1 MANAKTPFGPA
12 AGVAALG
19 VVWLAALLLT
29 PPTALAKD
37 KQPIPLETHDG
48 LVLQSDSKVARA
60 YLDPNA
66 DFSVYE
72 KIMILDCHVAFRKNW
87 QRDQRRSG
95 SGRAARNEQME
106 KIKTDVARL
115 FREVFS
121 EKLAQ
126 DGGYAI
132 VDTAGEDVLLV
143 RPAILDLDINVPDNR
158 GTGRSTVYT
167 STSGA
172 ATLLIELYDSETG
185 DILARAADRK
195 TARSPSGH
203 MTWTTTASNRSNARR
218 VLGRWAD
225 LLRERLDEFHRTK
238 EADAP
243 AEPPAH

>member
-1 MANAKTPFGPA
+1 LGRA
-12 AGVAALG
+12 ATLG
-19 VVWLAALLLT
+19 GAWLAILLAQGCAT
-29 PPTALAKD
+29 PKET
-37 KQPIPLETHDG
+37 QPIPLETHDG
-48 LVLQSDSKVARA
+48 LVLQSNSKVARA

-95 SGRAARNEQME
+95 AGRAVRNEQVE
-106 KIKTDVARL
+106 KIKAGVARL

-143 RPAILDLDINVPDNR
+143 RPAILDLDINAPDDR
-158 GTGRSTVYT
+158 GADRSTVYT

-195 TARSPSGH
+195 TARSPSGQ
-203 MTWTTTASNRSNARR
+203 MTWTTTATSRSNARR

-225 LLRERLDEFHRTK
+225 LLRERLDEFHAAEPDTVS
-238 EADAP
+238 
-243 AEPPAH
+243 EPPAP